1 MRKLSLLLLL
11 SVCYF
16 TAAAQTDIVVK
27 DLTSG
32 SDGWIKLQE
41 SARFLI
47 SVKAQNC
54 HGVTSFLLRLE
65 NKSSEDLT
73 IQWQYR
79 KLGEAAPGAADM
91 QTVAVDKN
99 STKEGACPSAE
110 TMTLRPPLVTYL
122 YDGVTLQDLV
132 FTLLIN

>member
-1 MRKLSLLLLL
+1 MKKLSLLLLL
-11 SVCYF
+11 FFCYF
-16 TAAAQTDIVVK
+16 IAPAQTDIVVK

-32 SDGWIKLQE
+32 SDGWIKLKE
-41 SARFLI
+41 SDRFLI

-65 NKSSEDLT
+65 NKSSEELT

-79 KLGEAAPGAADM
+79 KQGEAAPSVADL
-91 QTVAVDKN
+91 QTVTVDKN

-122 YDGVTLQDLV
+122 YDGITLQDLV

>member
-1 MRKLSLLLLL
+1 MKKLSLLLLL
-11 SVCYF
+11 FFCYF
-16 TAAAQTDIVVK
+16 IAPAQTDIAVK

-32 SDGWIKLQE
+32 SDGWIKLKE
-41 SARFLI
+41 SDRFLI

-54 HGVTSFLLRLE
+54 NGVTSFLLRLE
-65 NKSSEDLT
+65 NKSSEELS

-79 KLGEAAPGAADM
+79 KQGEAAPGVADL
-91 QTVAVDKN
+91 QTVTVDKN

-122 YDGVTLQDLV
+122 YDGITLQDLV